1 RRQRVNTMRRTLS
14 AFAAATAAFTLM
26 SASAS
31 ARPSTVPYEVTVTIT
46 NTSCTLD
53 HPVAPQRLILWHIIS
68 NGTYSHQFK
77 IYGLSSGIIKAGQTS
92 VFKIKF
98 RGPGSYTYTCW
109 NSHAFLK
116 RGVFRIR

>member
-1 RRQRVNTMRRTLS
+1 MGRRLS
-14 AFAAATAAFTLM
+14 ILAAATVAAAALTSTAAF
-26 SASAS
+26 
-31 ARPSTVPYEVTVTIT
+31 ARPSTIPYEVTVTIT

-77 IYGLSSGIIKAGQTS
+77 IYGLSSGIIKAAHEGR
-92 VFKIKF
+92 FEIKF
-98 RGPGSYTYTCW
+98 RGPGKYTYTCW

-116 RGVFRIR
+116 RGVFRIK

>member
-1 RRQRVNTMRRTLS
+1 MRRFLCALAVVAAVVLMVAAA
-14 AFAAATAAFTLM
+14 AFA
-26 SASAS
+26 
-31 ARPSTVPYEVTVTIT
+31 RQSTVPYEVTVTIT

-53 HPVAPQRLILWHIIS
+53 HPVAPQRFILFHVIS

-77 IYGLSSGIIKAGQTS
+77 IYGLSSGIIKAAHEGRFG
-92 VFKIKF
+92 VKF
-98 RGPGSYTYTCW
+98 RGAGAYTYTCW

>member
-1 RRQRVNTMRRTLS
+1 VRRQLS
-14 AFAAATAAFTLM
+14 ALAAATVAVTLPAAPAF
-26 SASAS
+26 
-31 ARPSTVPYEVTVTIT
+31 ARPSTIPYEVTVAIT

-77 IYGLSSGIIKAGQTS
+77 IYGLSSGIIKAGQTG
-92 VFKIKF
+92 VFKVKF
-98 RGPGSYTYTCW
+98 HGPGKYTYTCW

-116 RGVFRIR
+116 RGVFTIR

>member
-1 RRQRVNTMRRTLS
+1 MRRYLS
-14 AFAAATAAFTLM
+14 ALAAGTAAAGVIATPAF
-26 SASAS
+26 

-46 NTSCTLD
+46 NNSCVLD

-77 IYGLSSGIIKAGQTS
+77 IYGLSSGIIKAGQTGI
-92 VFKIKF
+92 FKVKF
-98 RGPGSYTYTCW
+98 RGAGSYTYTCW

-116 RGVFRIR
+116 RGTFRIR

>member
-1 RRQRVNTMRRTLS
+1 MRRHLS
-14 AFAAATAAFTLM
+14 ALVAAGAAVMVVAAPAF
-26 SASAS
+26 
-31 ARPSTVPYEVTVTIT
+31 ARPSVVPYEVTVTIT
-46 NTSCTLD
+46 NTSCVLD
-53 HPVAPQRLILWHIIS
+53 HPVAPQRLILWHVIS

-77 IYGLSSGIIKAGQTS
+77 IYGSSSGIIKAGQTG